1 MKIGQVARYMDDN
14 ETLYGFYS
22 TYNETV
28 FLKRT
33 GKYTFQVSPVINH
46 DSVSSHEFGQ
56 VSLRECFLA
65 IAHMAGEKWRYS
77 RRTGDSLVS
86 YTLFCISNDCET
98 DNCIQTSGKWKVQA
112 L

>member
-1 MKIGQVARYMDDN
+1 MDDN

-33 GKYTFQVSPVINH
+33 GRYTFQVSPVINH

-56 VSLRECFLA
+56 VRLRECFLA

-77 RRTGDSLVS
+77 RRTGDSGKLHVV
-86 YTLFCISNDCET
+86 LHNDCET
-98 DNCIQTSGKWKVQA
+98 DNCIQTSGKWKAQA